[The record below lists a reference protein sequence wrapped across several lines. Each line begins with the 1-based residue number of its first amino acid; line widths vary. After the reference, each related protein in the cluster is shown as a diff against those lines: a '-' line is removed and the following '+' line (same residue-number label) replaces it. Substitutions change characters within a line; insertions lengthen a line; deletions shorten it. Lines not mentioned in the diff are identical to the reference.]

1 MISKSFKSL
10 LGLLILLLGSTS
22 LSSEEKIDIWK
33 KDKLDKPEE
42 TNDKKTISNNKDKI
56 VLDNSTKIESNEII
70 TIEKN
75 SLNENDEAKIFGIYD
90 PADYDF
96 NLNMWSSTSAEDV
109 RSSIKRLKKINLSKT
124 SNEILENILLSFSYP
139 PNGMKEDEFVN
150 IKVNWLIENN
160 RSDLIENFLKQ
171 NSEFKNK
178 SRAVQFLVDE
188 NIAQANIKQGC
199 KKIKFIDNSIKDSYL
214 EKFKI
219 YCLTFNNKNSQA
231 LLLLDLLR
239 EQNQSDKF
247 FDDKINFIL
256 GISDKTSN
264 KINDKN
270 LLNFY
275 LSSVTIKDFKYEPTT
290 KTKKEIWK
298 YLNAANLIKIENFNN
313 KDKLREL
320 EQAANKGQV
329 DEDIIFNIYQN
340 IPFNLNTLINAQN
353 LYQTLNETE
362 ARALIYQKY
371 LLSESVRSKVDYL
384 FLLEDLFKKENISNI
399 FSRFL
404 TRELKRIGVDNI
416 PKEYQEIASNRI
428 NKSEELQLGKIKYND
443 KILHQSKIIKL
454 YVDNEDDKK
463 IQKEINKVFKKI
475 SKNKKYF
482 YSAKDLALVQALIKD
497 GFEIPSNFNYKEKSA
512 KYDVPTNLLQLAQK
526 KQNAFL
532 ALKIIEIMGED
543 EPHQLDPETIFFITS
558 LLNEMSLIKIRN
570 KVLISALPKRV

>member
-1 MISKSFKSL
+1 MILKSFKSL
-10 LGLLILLLGSTS
+10 LCSLILVLAPTF

-33 KDKLDKPEE
+33 KNKLDKPAE
-42 TNDKKTISNNKDKI
+42 TGSKKIIETSKNKI
-56 VLDNSTKIESNEII
+56 VLDDSQKVESDEII

-75 SLNENDEAKIFGIYD
+75 SLNENNEAKIFGIYD

-96 NLNMWSSTSAEDV
+96 NLNMWSSTSADDV

-150 IKVNWLIENN
+150 IKINWLIENN

-171 NSEFKNK
+171 NNEFKNK
-178 SRAVQFLVDE
+178 SRVVQFLVDE
-188 NIAQANIKQGC
+188 NIAQANIKNGC
-199 KKIKFIDNSIKDSYL
+199 EKIEFIDNSVKDSYL

-219 YCLTFNNKNSQA
+219 YCLAFNNKNSQA

-247 FDDKINFIL
+247 FDDKINFLL

-264 KINDKN
+264 KVNDKN

-298 YLNAANLIKIENFNN
+298 YLNAANLIKIENFN
-313 KDKLREL
+313 DKIKIKEL
-320 EQAANKGQV
+320 EQAVNKGQV

-353 LYQTLNETE
+353 LYQTLDETD

-371 LLSESVRSKVDYL
+371 LLSESVESKVNYL
-384 FLLEDLFKKENISNI
+384 RKKTFL
-399 FSRFL
+399 
-404 TRELKRIGVDNI
+404 
-416 PKEYQEIASNRI
+416 
-428 NKSEELQLGKIKYND
+428 
-443 KILHQSKIIKL
+443 
-454 YVDNEDDKK
+454 
-463 IQKEINKVFKKI
+463 
-475 SKNKKYF
+475 
-482 YSAKDLALVQALIKD
+482 
-497 GFEIPSNFNYKEKSA
+497 
-512 KYDVPTNLLQLAQK
+512 
-526 KQNAFL
+526 
-532 ALKIIEIMGED
+532 
-543 EPHQLDPETIFFITS
+543 IFF
-558 LLNEMSLIKIRN
+558 LIY
-570 KVLISALPKRV
+570 